1 MCPPEVT
8 RGGVGVGLRRL
19 LVAGVFMN
27 ARVANNLTLIHT
39 VSMRGT
45 HLVHSRELAHHTVV
59 PSLHYVL
66 DSRL

>member
-1 MCPPEVT
+1 M
-8 RGGVGVGLRRL
+8 GLRRL